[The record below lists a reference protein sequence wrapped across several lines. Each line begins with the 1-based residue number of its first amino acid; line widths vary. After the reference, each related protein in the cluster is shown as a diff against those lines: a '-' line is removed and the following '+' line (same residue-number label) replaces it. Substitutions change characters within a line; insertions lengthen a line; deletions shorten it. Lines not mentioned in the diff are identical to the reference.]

1 MPRPVGYG
9 RPGTKVFPDGW
20 ADAAAGVLNRTHES
34 TVTIGPRGATRA
46 WSDADGQTNTA
57 PAAPAYDGVASVRP
71 ASESDGSTQPV
82 VGEEQVAVA
91 RYQVGLHQPT
101 GGIQVGHVVH
111 VVTSPDA
118 ALVGRDLTVVEVEYG
133 DRRFTRHL
141 YATLND

>member
-9 RPGTKVFPDGW
+9 RPGTSVFPAGW
-20 ADAAAGVLNRTHES
+20 STTAAGVLNRTHES
-34 TVTIGPRGATRA
+34 TVTIGPRSATRT
-46 WSDADGQTNTA
+46 WRDADQQTVTS
-57 PAAPAYDGVASVRP
+57 AAAAAYDGIASVRP
-71 ASESDGSTQPV
+71 ASESDGSAQPV

-91 RYQVGLHQPT
+91 RYQVGLPQPT
-101 GGIQVGHVVH
+101 AGIQVGHVVH
-111 VVTSPDA
+111 VVSSPDA